1 MTHVGYDAGI
11 HIVIFAMTLFHILY
25 NNRKI
30 WWQFAFIISLFVL
43 GTINIICNLNFNQKA
58 WIDNRNYPGGPVGYL
73 QDQQAIPVD
82 TVGNAAGC
90 ITTFLADG
98 FLVKFLTRP

>member
-1 MTHVGYDAGI
+1 
-11 HIVIFAMTLFHILY
+11 MTLHYTLS

-30 WWQFAFIISLFVL
+30 WWQFALVVSLFAL

-58 WIDNRNYPGGPVGYL
+58 WIDNRNYPGGPLGYL
-73 QDQQAIPVD
+73 QEQQAIAVD

-98 FLVKFLTRP
+98 FLVSHLFK